1 METVMAGLLQDVRLA
16 LRQLRKKPGFTI
28 SAVVMLAVAICA
40 NSTMLSWI
48 NGTMLHP
55 IPGSRD
61 TDRLVSVMRG
71 QWSTSPTP
79 PFSYLDYRDLR
90 DQNHSFVGMLA
101 YHHDW
106 SALTGGVKAE
116 RIYSATVSS
125 NYFEVLGIHPLLG
138 RFFRPEE
145 EARPDAVPLVV
156 LGYSL
161 WKTRYAGDP
170 AIVGKAIEISR
181 HPVTVIGVAPKGFTG
196 AMPSIRQD
204 VWLTL
209 NPIGSNDWLLQH
221 RSADF
226 LNVIA
231 KLRPGVTREQA
242 QQDLDILMRKIVAA
256 YPDDHLGS
264 NTIALDPMWR
274 SPFGGNVYM
283 ASSLPILLG
292 IAGVVLLLTCAN
304 VATLTLVRFVARRR
318 EIAIRQSLGAGRMQ
332 LARQMVLEGG
342 FVSLCS
348 GALALLLTV
357 WTARSFARFI
367 PPNANPTLLNGLL
380 DSNVILGIALLTL
393 VASALCGALPAWRS
407 SQVSPTE
414 ALKEESANLSGGS
427 RNRRLL
433 SGLVVTQIALSLA
446 LLVSSGLFLQT
457 LRNLAL
463 AQPGFEQDH
472 ILTVSV
478 GLNLVG
484 YPAEQRK
491 VIRNKILD
499 QVSVLPGVRV
509 VSLTDWV
516 PMSWMRK
523 TVDAYPEGYVPAPHE
538 SLEVRTADVSPRYFA
553 TLGIPITEG
562 RDFTR
567 DDNEKSPRVLII
579 DQTTAHRY
587 WPGQDAL
594 GKRLRIGG
602 SLFTVVGLVRNTKH
616 AFMYEQP
623 EPMVYMSYFQRAN
636 ELIVQVKTQGDPLNM
651 IPAVEGAIQSI
662 DDQLPVYDVR
672 TMRQATEG
680 GSAFAVIESTFAGV
694 FAVIA
699 LVLSA
704 TGIYGVVAYRTQLR
718 THEIGI
724 RVALGATRLD
734 VLKLILIQGLWLT
747 LCGLSVGL
755 ALAFTLTRAIAAQ
768 LYGVSA
774 NDPMTIFGVVLL
786 LGAMSVL
793 ACYLPARRAMQTN
806 PVSAI
811 REL

>member
-1 METVMAGLLQDVRLA
+1 MAGLLQDVRLA
-16 LRQLRKKPGFTI
+16 LRQLRKNLGFTM
-28 SAVVMLAVAICA
+28 SSVVMLAVAICA
-40 NSTMLSWI
+40 NSTILSWI

-55 IPGSRD
+55 IPGSHD
-61 TDRLVSVMRG
+61 SNGLVSVMRG
-71 QWSTSPTP
+71 RWNTSPVP
-79 PFSYLDYRDLR
+79 PFSYQDYRDLR
-90 DQNHSFVGMLA
+90 EQNHSFVGMLA

-106 SALTGGVKAE
+106 TTLTGDVKPE
-116 RIYSATVSS
+116 RIYSATVSW
-125 NYFEVLGIHPLLG
+125 NYFELLGIHPILG

-145 EARPDAVPLVV
+145 ETRPDALVV

-161 WKTRYAGDP
+161 WKTHYAGDP
-170 AIVGKAIEISR
+170 AIVGKSIEIAR

-209 NPIGSNDWLLQH
+209 NPVGSNDWGMKH
-221 RSADF
+221 RNAYF
-226 LNVIA
+226 LNVVA
-231 KLRPGVTREQA
+231 RLRPGVTREQA

-274 SPFGGNVYM
+274 SPFGGNLYM
-283 ASSLPILLG
+283 ASTLPILLG

-332 LARQMVLEGG
+332 LVRQMVLEGG
-342 FVSLCS
+342 FLSLGS
-348 GALALLLTV
+348 GALALMLTG
-357 WTARSFARFI
+357 WTARLFAHFI

-393 VASALCGALPAWRS
+393 IASALCGALPAWRS

-414 ALKEESANLSGGS
+414 ALKEESTNVSAGS
-427 RNRRLL
+427 HNRRLL

-457 LRNLAL
+457 LRNLAF

-478 GLNLVG
+478 GWNLVG

-491 VIRNKILD
+491 AIRNKILD

-516 PMSWMRK
+516 PMNFLRK
-523 TVDAYPEGYVPAPHE
+523 TVDAYPEGYVPQPHE
-538 SLEVRTADVSPRYFA
+538 SLEVRMADVSPHYFD

-594 GKRLRIGG
+594 GKRLRIGD

-616 AFMYEQP
+616 ASMSEQP

-636 ELIVQVKTQGDPLNM
+636 ELIVQVKTQGDPLNL
-651 IPAVEGAIQSI
+651 IPAVEGVIESI
-662 DDQLPVYDVR
+662 DSQLPVFDVR

-699 LVLSA
+699 LVLAA

-724 RVALGATRLD
+724 RLALGASRLD

-755 ALAFTLTRAIAAQ
+755 ALAFALTRAIAAQ

-793 ACYLPARRAMQTN
+793 ACYLPARRAMRIN
-806 PVSAI
+806 PMSAI